1 MIKPPKAI
9 RMSVLSTKLVMSSNT
24 GQTWKEKSQ
33 LLPYD
38 FFFSLRIVIDHQIIT
53 WNCAVR
59 CLECPLGWGHQSLQ
73 QGHPMML
80 GITLMLLSPDLTS
93 VALDVLMA
101 QSKRK
106 GRKTL
111 PTRNTKSK
119 YTGTSNGYRERS
131 LKVGVVSHCNTVTL

>member
-1 MIKPPKAI
+1 
-9 RMSVLSTKLVMSSNT
+9 
-24 GQTWKEKSQ
+24 
-33 LLPYD
+33 
-38 FFFSLRIVIDHQIIT
+38 
-53 WNCAVR
+53 
-59 CLECPLGWGHQSLQ
+59 
-73 QGHPMML
+73 MML